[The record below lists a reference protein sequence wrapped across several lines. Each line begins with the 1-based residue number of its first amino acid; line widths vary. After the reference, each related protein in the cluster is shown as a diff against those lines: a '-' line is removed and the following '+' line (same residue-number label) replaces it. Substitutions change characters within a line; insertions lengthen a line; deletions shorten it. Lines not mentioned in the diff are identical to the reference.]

1 MRPLSAALTRRLR
14 RYRRPG
20 NTRGLENVLRRYAL
34 LGTEAAM
41 VDTLKFSS
49 PALPGDDLIEL
60 NSSGKDIKRRH
71 TKQPETIAIL
81 RLCVPDLARSWMVG
95 DRVSDITA
103 GRKAGCHTA

>member
-1 MRPLSAALTRRLR
+1 
-14 RYRRPG
+14 
-20 NTRGLENVLRRYAL
+20 
-34 LGTEAAM
+34 M